1 MLIQLKESLTLNH
14 SRNAF
19 WIENNYYTYAR
30 LDARSSAIAAW
41 LVQHNPHR
49 KPVGIIAAD
58 AFDTYAAILGIMFSG
73 AAYVPILPSY
83 PKDRSQSIIEQAG
96 IEIIL
101 SPLPDTELEGCIGPG
116 NHVVVINSIP
126 DNSSFTLPNVSM
138 TDNAYILF
146 TSGSTGVPKGVPL
159 THGNLWA
166 FMDSF
171 FSLEYEITAE
181 DRFLQMF
188 DLTFDLSVMSY
199 LAPLF
204 KGACVYTVPADGI
217 KYMNIYSLLE
227 EHELTFTL
235 MVPSILSYL
244 RAYFGDIDLPKLR
257 HSLFCGEALY
267 ADIARE
273 WQNCVP
279 NALIQN
285 VYGPTEATI
294 FCMTYDC
301 RDTVK
306 EYNGMVCIGQPMKN
320 VAVVAVDENNKPVKQ
335 GEKGELCLSGG
346 QVTPGYI
353 NNPQKN
359 KEVFFELNG
368 IRYYR
373 TGDIVFM
380 DEAGDYLYCGR
391 VDYQVK
397 VKGGFRVEL
406 NEIEAHARNYT
417 GLSGVAAVAIPNN
430 IGISHIFLFLENYT
444 GNIDEVIRYL
454 KTQVPEYM
462 LPEEILNIPVFP
474 LNNNGKTDRKALGGM
489 VKVGAN

>member
-1 MLIQLKESLTLNH
+1 MLTQLKESLTQNH
-14 SRNAF
+14 HRNAF
-19 WIENNYYTYAR
+19 WIENNYYSYAR
-30 LDARSSAIAAW
+30 LDVRSSAVAAW
-41 LVQHNPHR
+41 LAQHNPHR
-49 KPVGIIAAD
+49 RPVGIIAAD
-58 AFDTYAAILGIMFSG
+58 TFDTYSAILGIMFSG

-96 IEIIL
+96 MEIIL
-101 SPLPDTELEGCIGPG
+101 SPLPDTELEGCINPG
-116 NHVVVINSIP
+116 NHVVLINSIP
-126 DNSSFTLPNVSM
+126 ENNSFAQPEVSLKE
-138 TDNAYILF
+138 NAYILF

-171 FSLEYEITAE
+171 FSLGYEITAE

-244 RAYFGDIDLPKLR
+244 RPYFSDIDLPKLR

-267 ADIARE
+267 ADVAKE
-273 WQNCVP
+273 WQVCVP

-301 RDTVK
+301 RDAIK

-320 VAVVAVDENNKPVKQ
+320 VAVVAVDENNRPVKQ
-335 GEKGELCLSGG
+335 GDKGELCLSGG
-346 QVTPGYI
+346 QVTSGYI
-353 NNPQKN
+353 NNLQKN
-359 KEVFFELNG
+359 KEAFFELNG
-368 IRYYR
+368 TRYYR
-373 TGDIVFM
+373 TGDIAFM
-380 DEAGDYLYCGR
+380 DAAGDYQYCGR

-417 GLSGVAAVAIPNN
+417 GLANVAAVAIPNN
-430 IGISHIFLFLENYT
+430 IGISQIFLFLENYT
-444 GNIDEVIRYL
+444 GDIADITRYL

-489 VKVGAN
+489 VKVGMV